1 MIMLLLML
9 AIQTASPIIDVTRGP
24 VATTTVA
31 VRVSLDSE
39 GRVLSCRTA
48 TTASGACVGF
58 RKGLVVSS
66 PIRHR
71 GKPVGGMM
79 TVSTTT
85 VVSGR

>member
-1 MIMLLLML
+1 MLLLML
-9 AIQTASPIIDVTRGP
+9 AIQTASPVIDVTRGP

-39 GRVLSCRTA
+39 GRVLSCRTETA
-48 TTASGACVGF
+48 ASGACVGF
-58 RKGLVVSS
+58 PKGRVVSS
-66 PIRHR
+66 PIRR
-71 GKPVGGMM
+71 QGKPVGGTM

>member
-1 MIMLLLML
+1 MITLLSML
-9 AIQTASPIIDVTRGP
+9 AIQVAAPVIDVTRGP

-39 GRVLSCRTA
+39 GRVVSCRTA
-48 TTASGACVGF
+48 TAASGACVGF
-58 RKGLVVSS
+58 PKGRVVSS

-71 GKPVGGMM
+71 SEPVGGMM